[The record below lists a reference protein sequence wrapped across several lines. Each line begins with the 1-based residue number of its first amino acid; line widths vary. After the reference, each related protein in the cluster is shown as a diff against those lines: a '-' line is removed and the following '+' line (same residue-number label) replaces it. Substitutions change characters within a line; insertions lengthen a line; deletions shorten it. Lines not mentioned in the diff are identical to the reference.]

1 MNLKK
6 KKQLMSKCTDTARM
20 PFRKWSSTVSD
31 KWLSHVPH
39 FSSVANGEGKPFPAL
54 INFMAYTPS

>member
-1 MNLKK
+1 
-6 KKQLMSKCTDTARM
+6 MSKCADTARM

-39 FSSVANGEGKPFPAL
+39 FYSVANGEGKPFPAL